1 MTSCRPPTTSLRV
14 MIFEIHVSATPK
26 KNEKNHLKSE
36 KVDWIVDEP
45 FMQTSL
51 HLKHRV
57 VILSHTIHVWYILP
71 ICFDFL
77 WQMQVN
83 VSVPWILWVYYTC
96 SLFSPIFFD
105 KHLVCACRRKN
116 YFTVYQPVY
125 LLVYRTWMSQEV
137 CERLGSV
144 GCNPKEYPGLIGRWN
159 NPLILTIDP
168 NFLGHPVVHL
178 KAKKPAVKG
187 QTLF

>member
-1 MTSCRPPTTSLRV
+1 MFQQHQKKQEKSPKIRKGGLNSGWALHANIFALKAQSC
-14 MIFEIHVSATPK
+14 
-26 KNEKNHLKSE
+26 
-36 KVDWIVDEP
+36 
-45 FMQTSL
+45 
-51 HLKHRV
+51 
-57 VILSHTIHVWYILP
+57 HTISYDPCMVYLP

-83 VSVPWILWVYYTC
+83 VSVPRILWVYYTC